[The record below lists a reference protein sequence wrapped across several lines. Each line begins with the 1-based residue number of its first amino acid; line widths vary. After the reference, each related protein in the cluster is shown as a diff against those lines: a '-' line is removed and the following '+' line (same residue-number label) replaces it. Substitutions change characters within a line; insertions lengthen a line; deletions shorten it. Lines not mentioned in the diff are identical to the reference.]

1 LTFTNSSCELCDQAI
16 EILEE
21 NAFNY
26 EDYNLETKTDAT
38 EILITELEYP
48 ESIEGIMFPV
58 LKIED
63 TLYTSIKTRQEFID
77 ILKLH
82 FE

>member
-16 EILEE
+16 EILEG

>member
-1 LTFTNSSCELCDQAI
+1 MTFTNSSCELCDQAI